1 MRAASKQRTTTRDT
15 PPERREVMGYEL
27 RREIREAL
35 GPSVTGLQ
43 RAVALEIADDAR
55 HDADGRR
62 STASLKDLARWT
74 GAKDT
79 AVVRNALKRLA
90 EAGWEF
96 RIAIGKGKDGRVL
109 YAVPGRSMEFR
120 VPYSSERAGA
130 LSEGATAHSVVE
142 AAEGA
147 GAHSE
152 GAGAH
157 SEGAGAHSEGAGAT
171 PLSHITP
178 HTSPS
183 SADAATEPAG
193 HGDSDAQ
200 QDEPSGSAPA
210 SVTAKKS
217 AAKNRASKPREAK
230 PNPHQVADDLA
241 AAFWER
247 HGKGRA
253 QPFIAIRKIIRSA
266 IGNGV
271 DRNELAHALD
281 RIARDGMSISGSTID
296 IALSKIR
303 RPGAPKGTPPTAP
316 RHMTEEEKRDA
327 LKF

>member
-1 MRAASKQRTTTRDT
+1 
-15 PPERREVMGYEL
+15 MGYEL

-35 GPSVTGLQ
+35 GPNVTGLQ

-62 STASLKDLARWT
+62 SRVSLKDLARWT

-96 RIAIGKGKDGRVL
+96 RVAIGKGKDGRVL
-109 YAVPGRSMEFR
+109 YAVPGHSMEFR
-120 VPYSSERAGA
+120 VPHPPEGA
-130 LSEGATAHSVVE
+130 PAHSEGAGAHS
-142 AAEGA
+142 AEELEGGA

-152 GAGAH
+152 GATAH

-171 PLSHITP
+171 PPSQTTTHIT
-178 HTSPS
+178 TT
-183 SADAATEPAG
+183 SADAADDESA
-193 HGDSDAQ
+193 HSDDETQQ
-200 QDEPSGSAPA
+200 QDDSAAPVA
-210 SVTAKKS
+210 AKKP
-217 AAKNRASKPREAK
+217 AKKTSRKTSTKKAEEHP
-230 PNPHQVADDLA
+230 VADELA
-241 AAFWER
+241 AAFWKR

-253 QPFIAIRKIIRSA
+253 QGFLAIRGVIRTA

-271 DRNELAHALD
+271 ERNELAHALE
-281 RIARDGMSISGSTID
+281 RIVRDGMSVSGSTID

-303 RPGAPKGTPPTAP
+303 RPGAQGGPAPAP
-316 RHMTEEEKRDA
+316 RTMTEEEKKRA
-327 LKF
+327 LQFR

>member
-1 MRAASKQRTTTRDT
+1 
-15 PPERREVMGYEL
+15 MGYEL

-35 GPSVTGLQ
+35 GPNVTGLQ

-62 STASLKDLARWT
+62 SRVALKDLARWT

-96 RIAIGKGKDGRVL
+96 RVPIGKGKDGRIL
-109 YAVPGRSMEFR
+109 YATPGHAMEFR
-120 VPYSSERAGA
+120 VPHPPEGA
-130 LSEGATAHSVVE
+130 PAHSEGATAHSDAE
-142 AAEGA
+142 PAEGA
-147 GAHSE
+147 TAHSE

-157 SEGAGAHSEGAGAT
+157 SEGAPAHSEGAGAT
-171 PLSHITP
+171 PPSQTTTHIT
-178 HTSPS
+178 TT
-183 SADAATEPAG
+183 SADAAHDESAVGDEQTQQQ
-193 HGDSDAQ
+193 GDSA
-200 QDEPSGSAPA
+200 A
-210 SVTAKKS
+210 VVAKKPAKKANRKTS
-217 AAKNRASKPREAK
+217 AKKTAEHP
-230 PNPHQVADDLA
+230 VADELTN
-241 AAFWER
+241 AFWER

-253 QPFIAIRKIIRSA
+253 QAYLAVRQVIRTA

-271 DRNELAHALD
+271 ERNELARALD
-281 RIARDGMSISGSTID
+281 RLVRDGMSVSGSTID

-303 RPGAPKGTPPTAP
+303 RPGTPNGGPPTA
-316 RHMTEEEKRDA
+316 RRDMTEEEKQDA

>member
-1 MRAASKQRTTTRDT
+1 
-15 PPERREVMGYEL
+15 MGYEL

-35 GPSVTGLQ
+35 GPNVTGLQ

-62 STASLKDLARWT
+62 SKASLKDLARWT

-96 RIAIGKGKDGRVL
+96 RVAIGKGKDGRVL

-120 VPYSSERAGA
+120 VPHPP
-130 LSEGATAHSVVE
+130 EGATAHSGE
-142 AAEGA
+142 GTQGGA

-152 GAGAH
+152 GAAAH
-157 SEGAGAHSEGAGAT
+157 SEGATAHSEGAPAPPSPHST
-171 PLSHITP
+171 L

-183 SADAATEPAG
+183 SADAFNEQST
-193 HGDSDAQ
+193 DNS
-200 QDEPSGSAPA
+200 DEPQPPDEPDVPA
-210 SVTAKKS
+210 AAKK
-217 AAKNRASKPREAK
+217 AAKKVIRKAGEKKPGAHET
-230 PNPHQVADDLA
+230 ADELTS
-241 AAFWER
+241 AFWER

-253 QPFIAIRKIIRSA
+253 QSYLAVRGVIRTA

-271 DRNELAHALD
+271 ERNDLARALD
-281 RIARDGMSISGSTID
+281 RVAREGRSISGATLD
-296 IALSKIR
+296 IALTAIR
-303 RPGAPKGTPPTAP
+303 RPGPSKSGPSTAP
-316 RHMTEEEKRDA
+316 RTMTDEEKKRA
-327 LKF
+327 LQFG

>member
-1 MRAASKQRTTTRDT
+1 MTSSDT

-35 GPSVTGLQ
+35 GPNVTGLQ

-62 STASLKDLARWT
+62 SRVSLKDLARWT

-96 RIAIGKGKDGRVL
+96 RVAIGKGKDGRIL
-109 YAVPGRSMEFR
+109 YATPGHAMEFR
-120 VPYSSERAGA
+120 VPHP
-130 LSEGATAHSVVE
+130 SEGATAHSDGAGAHSAE
-142 AAEGA
+142 NNTEGA
-147 GAHSE
+147 GAHSEGATAHSE

-157 SEGAGAHSEGAGAT
+157 SEGATAT
-171 PLSHITP
+171 PPSHTTP

-183 SADAATEPAG
+183 SADAATEQQQ
-193 HGDSDAQ
+193 GDSNESQQ
-200 QDEPSGSAPA
+200 QDAADAAAPPA
-210 SVTAKKS
+210 AAKKS
-217 AAKNRASKPREAK
+217 AKKPRSKPSEKK
-230 PNPHQVADDLA
+230 PNPHQVADDLT
-241 AAFWER
+241 AAFWEL

-253 QPFIAIRKIIRSA
+253 QSFIAVRSVIRTA

-271 DRNELAHALD
+271 ERNDLARALD
-281 RIARDGMSISGSTID
+281 LVAREGRSISGATLD
-296 IALSKIR
+296 IALGKIR
-303 RPGAPKGTPPTAP
+303 RPGAQSGPPTAP
-316 RHMTEEEKRDA
+316 HDTSSMTKEEKKRA
-327 LKF
+327 LRIA